1 MSDAEDT
8 SAGGGEET
16 VPAPTEPYPGAAG
29 GAAGGEKGASAAEP
43 TDAPAEGGATTKP
56 ARPRLERP
64 EPVGP
69 EPVERFGRLMKQF
82 PVAVSSEVM
91 ALAWANQE
99 HAPAGAAVVVDH
111 EINPRGL
118 HGKLWDSPPADTL
131 AVAIV
136 LRPPVSV
143 EEADSTWLVAALAGM
158 EGAEAVTGKS
168 LATWWPD
175 AIVEAE
181 TKEPVGYVR
190 SEVQLG
196 PGQVKC
202 AVVTIRLDLPRL
214 DLDPAGDKDRLCEA
228 IVVAADRVS
237 AQLAEGV
244 AAVATAYQERCTM
257 LGQRVKVRLRP
268 KGETRGVARRVDR
281 AARLEVESMSGMVE
295 RVGVNQLMELEVV

>member
-1 MSDAEDT
+1 MSDQPNGAEEGTPPDRADDRADDAAAEVA
-8 SAGGGEET
+8 SVMGEGGERR
-16 VPAPTEPYPGAAG
+16 AGAA
-29 GAAGGEKGASAAEP
+29 S
-43 TDAPAEGGATTKP
+43 
-56 ARPRLERP
+56 RPQRP
-64 EPVGP
+64 QTVGP
-69 EPVERFGRLMKQF
+69 EAVERFGRPMKQF
-82 PVAVSSEVM
+82 SVAVSSEVM

-99 HAPAGAAVVVDH
+99 NAPAGAAVVVDH

-118 HGKLWDSPPADTL
+118 HGKLWDTPPADTL
-131 AVAIV
+131 AVAVV

-158 EGAEAVTGKS
+158 AGAEAATGKS

-181 TKEPVGYVR
+181 TTDPVGYVR

-202 AVVTIRLDLPRL
+202 AVITIRLNLPRL
-214 DLDPAGDKDRLCEA
+214 DLDSAVDRDRLCEA
-228 IVVAADRVS
+228 VVQAADRFS

-244 AAVATAYQERCTM
+244 AGLATAYQDRCTM

-268 KGETRGVARRVDR
+268 KGETRGVAKRVDR
-281 AARLEVESMSGMVE
+281 AARLEVEAVSGMVE

>member
-1 MSDAEDT
+1 MSDETNAGENPADDAVADAAADAVADAAAEVASVT
-8 SAGGGEET
+8 GEGGGAGT
-16 VPAPTEPYPGAAG
+16 RAPRPAPQQPAA
-29 GAAGGEKGASAAEP
+29 
-43 TDAPAEGGATTKP
+43 
-56 ARPRLERP
+56 
-64 EPVGP
+64 VGP

-82 PVAVSSEVM
+82 SVAVSSEVM

-99 HAPAGAAVVVDH
+99 SAPAGAAVVVDH

-118 HGKLWDSPPADTL
+118 HGKLWDTPPADTL
-131 AVAIV
+131 AVAVV

-158 EGAEAVTGKS
+158 AGAEAVTGKA

-181 TKEPVGYVR
+181 TKDPVGYVR
-190 SEVQLG
+190 SEIQLG

-202 AVVTIRLDLPRL
+202 AVITIRLDLPRL
-214 DLDPAGDKDRLCEA
+214 DLDPAADRDRLCEA
-228 IVVAADRVS
+228 VVQAADRFG

-244 AAVATAYQERCTM
+244 AGVATAYQDRCTM

-268 KGETRGVARRVDR
+268 KGETRGVAKRVDR
-281 AARLEVESMSGMVE
+281 AARLEVESVSGMVE